1 MILFYLAPCQ
11 VQKLTPLSHPIR
23 LNTETNCNSGS
34 RVFPRFRQ
42 FAFFFFSL
50 SYYWLMVMFSFIL
63 IGCFHKFVFGV
74 AAPLQG
80 LAYHRLLLP
89 CATVDTAA
97 SNRKIG
103 FGSGSNPHRGL
114 LLPRM
119 TKKCTIY
126 PHNLKRLF

>member
-23 LNTETNCNSGS
+23 LKTETNCNSSS

-42 FAFFFFSL
+42 FASL

-63 IGCFHKFVFGV
+63 VGCFHKFVFGV
-74 AAPLQG
+74 AALNRNALHKALQG
-80 LAYHRLLLP
+80 LAYHRVLVP
-89 CATVDTAA
+89 CASVDTA

-103 FGSGSNPHRGL
+103 FG
-114 LLPRM
+114 
-119 TKKCTIY
+119 
-126 PHNLKRLF
+126 